1 MGKRLNIIAL
11 GFLFAAPC
19 FAPQACFAQTPPQL
33 DMFGNMTGLTCPASA
48 SWIDTTVS
56 SGAITGSLSPQTI
69 TLSNATGVAI
79 GNWLTVDHGAAPVQ
93 VTGEALGSITTSQ
106 QQYKVVLAHGSYIPG
121 TAVLKVGGVIVAYDQ
136 GRLTSP
142 PLAGQ
147 MQTGI
152 LTDAGLVTTG
162 TTFGVMQPASGSS
175 ADTTPYENFMSIQY
189 ADPIPSNDHTAVQE
203 FINIVFTPAFAN
215 SAINSGLQI
224 TIDYKYSPAEMFVVQ
239 NVSGSNITGVIMNNH
254 AANAPV
260 TQGTW
265 YFAKVTVGATST
277 WVQCDPLGFGN
288 DQFALYA
295 IGQDGTSSHMSETV
309 NTTAATAITTTEVPT
324 TVTPVSMAGICNLCY
339 ITFDQGISGKE
350 ETEQVS
356 NVTGSTFQFTPS
368 NTHAANYT
376 IQGYYYNAVAFGTC
390 VPSLGCNGN
399 GGLGGTSGGKYYGNI
414 AFQGPMQIVR
424 ARGWGYN
431 VVQAFN
437 DSRSVALDT
446 VNGGGTVPWPTADH
460 SNIAKMPF
468 MITNDVT
475 YYGSYN
481 SGNYNNSSLTGC
493 GGGITPG
500 VTGANG
506 DIDYAN
512 KNIWTTWNGV
522 STGANPGGFYGGA
535 GFSDLY
541 DTNLYAYLCGWIK
554 GGFGGSSTFSNNHE
568 NPWLMGLQEDEG
580 DRINSFTNSKRTG
593 FTAFDG
599 TYEDFGSRKDMFM
612 PYHISVSSAGN
623 GSYVA
628 FANNLNNTKAAMIAA
643 LQAEYGT
650 IAALN
655 SAWGS
660 TYDNF
665 GTDGRQVT
673 GIALSPTP
681 NGTATT
687 FTVTLAHPPDP
698 ESIQLFSSTGAT
710 LAGDLPGGGKSSGY
724 SAGTF
729 QGSALICSSS
739 VNYSTGALS
748 ATFCSAPATGAA
760 LTTAYWWGGSGVG
773 HGLADEDGTCPAFS
787 ASCATVWGTSATN
800 LQADGNAAFQADMA
814 TLLGNLVSNFS
825 SNEKTQYRALMPHTP
840 IVSDY
845 ALGGHGVPSDPVVYQ
860 NYAPNVDAIASGGFD
875 PASTNS
881 GGVGPQGIG
890 PYQYVNDYAGDK
902 PELTWAGLPAVADS
916 VMNIKGCNTTV
927 ASSGLF
933 SANTQALR
941 AAGYGSWITQLGVKG
956 TYTGTNTFTGINT
969 WQFSDNYSECGD
981 PYDGGN
987 WGMVSAED
995 NPYDGVHD
1003 TTGTTPEYIGNNAF
1017 APTPELHNYGDLID
1031 PVRID
1036 IVNQENLLLTGSPAQ
1051 PIVPTGRQ
1059 PMLTLGHARKKDGTV
1074 VLVGGNR

>member
-1 MGKRLNIIAL
+1 MMRRLAAFAL
-11 GFLFAAPC
+11 LFLTAGYT
-19 FAPQACFAQTPPQL
+19 FAQTPPQL
-33 DMFGNMTGLTCPASA
+33 DMFGNMTALTCPASA
-48 SWIDTTVS
+48 SWINTTVT
-56 SGAITGSLSPQTI
+56 SGPITGSLSPQTI
-69 TLSNATGVAI
+69 SLASATGVVP
-79 GNWLTVDHGAAPVQ
+79 GNWLTVDAGAAPVT
-93 VTGEALGSITTSQ
+93 VTGETPIPVSGGTTITTGVV
-106 QQYKVVLAHGSYIPG
+106 QYPVTFVHGNVLPG
-121 TAVLKVGGVIVAYDQ
+121 TIVIRVNGVAVAYDQ
-136 GRLTSP
+136 GALTSP

-147 MQTGI
+147 LQTGI

-162 TTFGVMQPASGSS
+162 TSSGAMAISTGASTD
-175 ADTTPYENFMSIQY
+175 ATPYENFLSVQY
-189 ADPIPSNDHTAVQE
+189 ADPTPGSDHTAVQE
-203 FINIVFTPAFAN
+203 FANIVFTPTFVAAHIGQ
-215 SAINSGLQI
+215 AI
-224 TIDYKYSPAEMFVVQ
+224 TADYKYSPAEMFVVQ
-239 NVSGSNITGVIMNNH
+239 GVSGSNVTGVIMNNH
-254 AANAPV
+254 GSSAAV

-265 YFAKVTVGATST
+265 YFAKVTVGTTPT

-295 IGQDGTSSHMSETV
+295 IGQDGTTSHISLTV
-309 NTTAATAITTTEVPT
+309 NTTSTQTISPGSV
-324 TVTPVSMAGICNLCY
+324 TVIPQAGLAGICLNCWL
-339 ITFDQGISGKE
+339 TFDQGTASE
-350 ETEQVS
+350 ETAQVTNINGVAQNFS
-356 NVTGSTFQFTPS
+356 VTFQKAHGPNFT
-368 NTHAANYT
+368 
-376 IQGYYYNAVAFGTC
+376 IKGYYYNAVAFGICSTTGSYC
-390 VPSLGCNGN
+390 P
-399 GGLGGTSGGKYYGNI
+399 GGLAGTSSGKYYGNV
-414 AFQGPMQIVR
+414 AFWGPMQIVR

-437 DSRSVALDT
+437 DSRTIPLGT

-460 SNIAKMPF
+460 SNIAKMPY

-475 YYGSYN
+475 YYGSWN
-481 SGNYNNSSLTGC
+481 SGNYNNSGLTGC

-506 DIDYAN
+506 GIDYAN

-535 GFSDLY
+535 GFADLY

-554 GGFGGSSTFSNNHE
+554 AGFGGGFQGLANNHE
-568 NPWLMGLQEDEG
+568 SPWLMGLQEDEG

-1036 IVNQENLLLTGSPAQ
+1036 IVNQENLLLTGSPA
-1051 PIVPTGRQ
+1051 VPVIAPAKGMFSDMLRGRYIPAATTG
-1059 PMLTLGHARKKDGTV
+1059 GHK
-1074 VLVGGNR
+1074 